1 MKVDHHDFVIG
12 ELDVRVLQ
20 DCAAGNEVKVTE
32 CEDGVVDYGGTMDL
46 RRAETDG
53 PDTGVGRAGGAG
65 EWKTT
70 VEDEEGGRGKQ
81 IKEVSATA
89 TGESGRLW

>member
-1 MKVDHHDFVIG
+1 
-12 ELDVRVLQ
+12 
-20 DCAAGNEVKVTE
+20 
-32 CEDGVVDYGGTMDL
+32 MDL

-70 VEDEEGGRGKQ
+70 VEDEEGGRGEQ

-89 TGESGRLW
+89 SGESGRLW